1 MPLGMGYR
9 RIWEQLAN
17 PNQGKNCEQRG
28 VGSSHATSEIVNIF
42 RARSIGFSLDARI
55 MRLMSDLKGCSTAA
69 LYIEALARSYL
80 FSSLKACKPVSGMG
94 TWKFESAT
102 ARWSYGKRIFGNH
115 KTTATASL
123 RTIDRTGEDSP

>member
-42 RARSIGFSLDARI
+42 RARSIGFSLEARI

-94 TWKFESAT
+94 TWKLSQQLLDGTMGSVFLGT
-102 ARWSYGKRIFGNH
+102 IKRLLLH
-115 KTTATASL
+115 
-123 RTIDRTGEDSP
+123 P